1 MTVGAARAAAVR
13 WVAAHARPAPGY
25 RGAYFSGSTVGK
37 PDDAELAPSSDV
49 DVMVVTARDEP
60 PAKPGKLRYE
70 GVLLEISCVPWAE
83 LRDPAAVLSSYHLAG
98 GFRTDTVIDDPTG
111 RLRALHAEVAPRFA
125 GRDWVRRRCLDAR
138 HRVESR
144 LAAFDAAAPFHEQV
158 TAWMF
163 PTGVT
168 THVLLVAALRN
179 PTVRLR
185 YPAVRDV
192 LNAYGRPELYPELLG
207 LLGCADVAE
216 GRVRHHAAELAR
228 TFDATVPV
236 ARTPFFFSSDLS
248 AQARPIAVDGSLEL
262 LDRGDHREAVF
273 WIVATLARCHTVLAV
288 DAPALHAARLPAFEE
303 AVAELTG
310 ITGTTDILAR
320 REEVVR
326 YLPRLWAAAED
337 IMAAGP
343 DVTGQTGG
351 PLPER
356 RPLC

>member
-1 MTVGAARAAAVR
+1 MRVGAARAAAVR
-13 WVAAHARPAPGY
+13 WVAEHARPAPGY
-25 RGAYFSGSTVGK
+25 RGAYFSGSTVGR

-49 DVMVVTARDEP
+49 DVVVVTAQDEP

-70 GVLLEISCVPWAE
+70 EALLEISYVPWAE

-98 GFRTDTVIDDPTG
+98 SFREDTVIDDPTG
-111 RLRALHAEVAPRFA
+111 RLRALYADVSPRFA
-125 GRDWVRRRCLDAR
+125 ERSWVRRRCLDAR

-144 LAAFDAAAPFHEQV
+144 LAAFDASAPFHEQV

-185 YPAVRDV
+185 YPAARDV
-192 LNAYGRPELYPELLG
+192 LTAYRRPELYPELLG
-207 LLGCADVAE
+207 LLGCADVSE
-216 GRVRHHAAELAR
+216 RRVRRHVAELTR

-236 ARTPFFFSSDLS
+236 ARTPFFFSSDLT
-248 AQARPIAVDGSLEL
+248 AQARPIAVDASLEL
-262 LDRGDHREAVF
+262 LDRGEHREAVF

-288 DAPALHAARLPAFEE
+288 DDPALHAARLPAFEA

-310 ITGTTDILAR
+310 ITGTADILAR
-320 REEVVR
+320 REEITR
-326 YLPRLWAAAED
+326 FLPRLWTAAED
-337 IMAAGP
+337 IMAADP
-343 DVTGQTGG
+343 DITGKSADA
-351 PLPER
+351 LPPH

>member
-1 MTVGAARAAAVR
+1 
-13 WVAAHARPAPGY
+13 
-25 RGAYFSGSTVGK
+25 
-37 PDDAELAPSSDV
+37 
-49 DVMVVTARDEP
+49 MVVTAQDEP

-70 GVLLEISCVPWAE
+70 EALLEISYVPWAE

-98 GFRTDTVIDDPTG
+98 SFREDTVIDDPTG
-111 RLRALHAEVAPRFA
+111 RLRALYADVSPHFAERS
-125 GRDWVRRRCLDAR
+125 WVRRRCLDAR

-144 LAAFDAAAPFHEQV
+144 LAAFDASAPFHEQV

-185 YPAVRDV
+185 YPAARDV
-192 LNAYGRPELYPELLG
+192 LTAYRRPELYPELLG
-207 LLGCADVAE
+207 LLGCADVSE
-216 GRVRHHAAELAR
+216 RRVRRHVGELAR

-236 ARTPFFFSSDLS
+236 ARTPFFFSSDLT

-262 LDRGDHREAVF
+262 LDRGEHREAVF
-273 WIVATLARCHTVLAV
+273 WVVATLARCHTVLAV
-288 DAPALHAARLPAFEE
+288 DDPALHAARLPAFEA

-310 ITGTTDILAR
+310 ITGTADVLAR
-320 REEVVR
+320 REEVTR
-326 YLPRLWAAAED
+326 FLPRLWTAAED
-337 IMAAGP
+337 IMAADP
-343 DVTGQTGG
+343 DVTGKSGDA
-351 PLPER
+351 LPPH

>member
-1 MTVGAARAAAVR
+1 MRVGAARAAAVR
-13 WVAAHARPAPGY
+13 WVSAHARTAPGY
-25 RGAYFSGSTVGK
+25 RGAYFSGSTVGR

-49 DVMVVTARDEP
+49 DVMVVTEQDEP

-70 GVLLEISCVPWAE
+70 GVLLEISYVPWAE
-83 LRDPAAVLSSYHLAG
+83 LDDPAEVLSSYHLAG
-98 GFRTDTVIDDPTG
+98 SFRRDTVIDDPTG
-111 RLRALHAEVAPRFA
+111 RLRALHAAVSPRFA
-125 GRDWVRRRCLDAR
+125 EPGWVHRRCLDAL
-138 HRVESR
+138 HRVEGR
-144 LAAFDAAAPFHEQV
+144 LAAFDTSLPFHEQV

-185 YPAVRDV
+185 YAAAREV
-192 LNAYGRPELYPELLG
+192 LTAYGRPELYPELLE
-207 LLGCADVAE
+207 LLGCAGVS
-216 GRVRHHAAELAR
+216 GQRVRHHVAELTR

-236 ARTPFFFSSDLS
+236 ARTPFFFSSDLT

-288 DAPALHAARLPAFEE
+288 DAPALHAARLPAFEA

-310 ITGTTDILAR
+310 ITGTADILAR
-320 REEVVR
+320 RDEVTR
-326 YLPRLWAAAED
+326 FLPRLRAAAEE
-337 IMAAGP
+337 ILAAGAG
-343 DVTGQTGG
+343 VCGQSSG
-351 PLPER
+351 PLPGR